1 MSIDKPSFV
10 LRSDALE
17 HQRRR
22 DAQTEYE
29 LMCIEAGLGM
39 PDLDFHVSGAAGWAD
54 WSAQVHQK

>member
-10 LRSDALE
+10 LETDFRYY
-17 HQRRR
+17 QRLR

-54 WSAQVHQK
+54 WSAQVYQK